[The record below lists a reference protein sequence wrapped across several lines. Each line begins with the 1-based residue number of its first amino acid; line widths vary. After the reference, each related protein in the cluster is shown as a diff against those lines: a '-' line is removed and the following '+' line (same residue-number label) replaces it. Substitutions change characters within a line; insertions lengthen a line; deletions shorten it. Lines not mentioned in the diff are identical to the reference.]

1 VSASAAPDLSQQRE
15 ELARLQHG
23 LSSRDSTVH
32 FAHAGVSILAS
43 LLLFGATA
51 KMLWDARKLWILPF
65 ASGSLAL
72 GLVAYAL
79 VRLLKGKATY
89 RDEMVRYERMM
100 AIRRDLKLDDP
111 AALLPQR

>member
-1 VSASAAPDLSQQRE
+1 MSASAAPELSQRE
-15 ELARLQHG
+15 ELARLQQG
-23 LSSRDSTVH
+23 LASRDSTVH
-32 FAHAGVSILAS
+32 FAHAGVSVLAS

-51 KMLWDARKLWILPF
+51 KMIWDAGKLWILPL
-65 ASGSLAL
+65 ASGAVAL
-72 GLVAYAL
+72 GLVTYAL
-79 VRLLKGKATY
+79 VRFFKGKATY